1 MTKGQPMDQ
10 LTGNFA
16 RPQSIRRQHAIKG
29 ILYMIDTAGGHAIT
43 PEAQDEII
51 KNQLRQENYEYEP
64 KTGGR
69 AQKYNVQKIRALMA
83 KLAHESKLK
92 TTVQGEDKV
101 TLLFRRQSQALD
113 PIILAKCGYKRGDA
127 LTVMQQQSFQ
137 VFEGSTARP
146 AGREGRGVS
155 RNSPLIPNAL
165 QKLRTCH
172 DERAFLLVLQDID
185 ASRSERN
192 EPHYRYNT
200 RQARTSAL
208 HEICNRFRL
217 TTSGEME
224 STRLL
229 DGNAL
234 YDIVYRLWSDHKPHQ
249 WVRFDSLW
257 REGSQNLKP
266 DQLRRLKLSCAQF
279 DSKEHVSAFDTT
291 ATDTCIEQDLV
302 TKSSSVSP
310 PLPHSNDESI
320 LSTPSETFRGSDL
333 TSTRFDS
340 GKKHSRGLK
349 RKASS
354 DTFQEASI
362 RSPVV
367 FVPQNESSGTV
378 RRAVRDAGAHTKR
391 LSVELQHLAPS
402 NASHEMENIF
412 NAQKTDVLE
421 MIESLGFTQCS
432 CPLTPRPSRELLP
445 LYQRCWGDDWKQ
457 GGNTL
462 LMGGKRSVLD
472 DTTALI
478 SAFLFEHILTGAAPP
493 ARDTVD
499 NSEDDGMY
507 NLHQKLPPGTHRS
520 RYLELDVVTPSRK
533 QSALLSQ
540 LSQTHVRAI
549 TAEFFCSL
557 NPYFSSLTQLS
568 RMMYSDRAEEDL
580 DLAPFRGA
588 MSEIITKVLSLR
600 SRLDASGM
608 EAMFFWPTRGEIYDS
623 ECMQAPVMLALS
635 TSLNYVVAFTTFPGL
650 TYADPTV
657 GVVYKACVVLRVEA
671 AK

>member
-1 MTKGQPMDQ
+1 MDQ

-43 PEAQDEII
+43 TEAQDEII

-113 PIILAKCGYKRGDA
+113 PIMLAKCGYKRGDA
-127 LTVMQQQSFQ
+127 STVVYQQSFQ
-137 VFEGSTARP
+137 ASEDSTARP
-146 AGREGRGVS
+146 AGREGRSVS
-155 RNSPLIPNAL
+155 RNSPSIPNAL
-165 QKLRTCH
+165 HKLRTYH

-192 EPHYRYNT
+192 EPHYKYNT
-200 RQARTSAL
+200 RQARISAL
-208 HEICNRFRL
+208 HEVCNRFRL

-234 YDIVYRLWSDHKPHQ
+234 YDVVYRLWSDHKPHQ

-279 DSKEHVSAFDTT
+279 DPKEHVSGSDTT
-291 ATDTCIEQDLV
+291 ATDTRIKQDLD
-302 TKSSSVSP
+302 
-310 PLPHSNDESI
+310 DESM
-320 LSTPSETFRGSDL
+320 LSTPSENFRRSYL

-340 GKKHSRGLK
+340 EKAFTGFKTKSQFGCLPRSIHPEPSRA
-349 RKASS
+349 R
-354 DTFQEASI
+354 
-362 RSPVV
+362 
-367 FVPQNESSGTV
+367 PQNESSGTT
-378 RRAVRDAGAHTKR
+378 RRTVRDVDARAKR
-391 LSVELQHLAPS
+391 LSFGLQHLAPD
-402 NASHEMENIF
+402 NASREMENIF
-412 NAQKTDVLE
+412 NAQKTDVLK
-421 MIESLGFTQCS
+421 MIERLGFTQCS

-445 LYQRCWGDDWKQ
+445 LYQRCWGGDWKL
-457 GGNTL
+457 GGNIL
-462 LMGGKRSVLD
+462 LMGGQRSVLD

-478 SAFLFEHILTGAAPP
+478 SAFLFEHVLTGAAPP
-493 ARDTVD
+493 GRDTVD
-499 NSEDDGMY
+499 NSEDDGTY
-507 NLHQKLPPGTHRS
+507 NLHQTMLPGTHRS
-520 RYLELDVVTPSRK
+520 RDLELDVVTPSRK
-533 QSALLSQ
+533 QSTLLSQ
-540 LSQTHVRAI
+540 LSQAHARVI

-568 RMMYSDRAEEDL
+568 RMMNSDRPEEDL
-580 DLAPFRGA
+580 DLTPFRDA
-588 MSEIITKVLSLR
+588 MSEIITQALSLR
-600 SRLDASGM
+600 SRLYASDM
-608 EAMFFWPTRGEIYDS
+608 KAMFFWPTRGETYDS
-623 ECMQAPVMLALS
+623 ECMQAAVTLEMS
-635 TSLNYVVAFTTFPGL
+635 TSLTYVVAFTTFPGL
-650 TYADPTV
+650 TYADSVV

-671 AK
+671 ARSTR